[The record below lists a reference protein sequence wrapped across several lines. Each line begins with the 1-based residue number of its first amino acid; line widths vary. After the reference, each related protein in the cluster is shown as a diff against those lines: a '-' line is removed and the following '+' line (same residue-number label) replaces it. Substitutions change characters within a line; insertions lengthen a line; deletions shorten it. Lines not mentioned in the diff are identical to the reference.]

1 MTHYITQY
9 IYMKKNRYI
18 YANYHQVVCHC
29 YHFDITII
37 IAQVISR
44 IINFNVIV
52 TVLTLMVTKAMTMMV
67 VVIIM
72 LIILL
77 TIIISVIRIMYIV
90 FSFGPVCTYQINY
103 HDCDYSMVM
112 VMKITTATIIMTVI
126 MTMITFFLAEVGL
139 SGWVFFAVVPIFI
152 LVCVPVLC
160 ITRRK
165 RRTRRQGFAQ
175 TEVTC
180 LVKSLCCPFQL

>member
-1 MTHYITQY
+1 M
-9 IYMKKNRYI
+9 
-18 YANYHQVVCHC
+18 VCHC

-77 TIIISVIRIMYIV
+77 TIISVIRIMYIV
-90 FSFGPVCTYQINY
+90 FSFEPECTY
-103 HDCDYSMVM
+103 
-112 VMKITTATIIMTVI
+112 
-126 MTMITFFLAEVGL
+126 
-139 SGWVFFAVVPIFI
+139 
-152 LVCVPVLC
+152 
-160 ITRRK
+160 
-165 RRTRRQGFAQ
+165 
-175 TEVTC
+175 
-180 LVKSLCCPFQL
+180 